1 MESRRYECP
10 HDCPARDLV
19 RHCVYC
25 PVAVVAEGALMSERD
40 IVIGFVIGV
49 GVVIYA
55 AIRAWAFWGTPFSPG
70 ERAKD
75 VMVRQYG
82 PSRTWLYL
90 ILITLVCVVLGFIAT
105 NVW

>member
-1 MESRRYECP
+1 MTEKE
-10 HDCPARDLV
+10 L
-19 RHCVYC
+19 
-25 PVAVVAEGALMSERD
+25 
-40 IVIGFVIGV
+40 VIGFVIGV

-105 NVW
+105 NAW

>member
-1 MESRRYECP
+1 M
-10 HDCPARDLV
+10 
-19 RHCVYC
+19 
-25 PVAVVAEGALMSERD
+25 AVVAEGALMSERD

-90 ILITLVCVVLGFIAT
+90 ILITLICVVLGFIAT